1 MNGKYGA
8 SRNQWRAGALA
19 VVTGAAML
27 TTACGVHISVGGDP
41 AGSAAYRANLA
52 YAHCMRTHG
61 APNFPI
67 PSPGESFHISG
78 HPPAHVHGHVHGR
91 MARANASCEHLLP
104 RGSVT

>member
-8 SRNQWRAGALA
+8 SRSPRRAGVLA
-19 VVTGAAML
+19 VVAAAAML
-27 TTACGVHISVGGDP
+27 TAACGVQVSPGDP

-52 YAHCMRTHG
+52 YAHCMRSHG

-67 PSPGESFHISG
+67 PRPGQSFHISG
-78 HPPAHVHGHVHGR
+78 HPPAHLHGR
-91 MARANASCEHLLP
+91 MARANQACEHLLP